1 MRTSKHTRRA
11 GTAANSSA
19 VSDFVDD
26 FATVLSQDEPV
37 VQEAAQHRVG
47 TRPVD
52 QETHARKPQSASAP
66 ANRLRRVMPNPTRR
80 PPANSAIRRS
90 LLSDPFCQRLQPK
103 TVQ

>member
-66 ANRLRRVMPNPTRR
+66 ASRLRRVNRGGE
-80 PPANSAIRRS
+80 AIRNISELKTCRS
-90 LLSDPFCQRLQPK
+90 R
-103 TVQ
+103 VVRRIR